1 MKTISK
7 LILIPL
13 MVTFLFFACSKDEDT
28 PEPVPI
34 PIATLSS
41 ISPQSGLKEVEV
53 TFTGTNF
60 GTDKSKVKVFFNT
73 TEATVQSVTNTQIKT
88 IAPSNGSSGAVKI
101 IVNGKTVSGPV
112 FTYLQPTLSS
122 ISPESAPR
130 NGSVTFIGSNFGTDA
145 SKIKVFFSNGSMSSA
160 NETEAVIESVT
171 NTVVVVVVPIEA
183 ATGTV
188 RMEVDGTE
196 LSGPEFTVLDP
207 TLISITPLSGA
218 VGTEVTITGST
229 FGTDTSKVQVF
240 FNGVGA
246 TIESLTDTEIKVLVP
261 EGAITG
267 LVEIFINDGD
277 LPNTEFTVLPSII
290 SMSPESGIKE
300 SEVTING
307 SSFGTNI
314 ATVEVFFNGKEAEVL
329 SVTDTEIKVKV
340 PVKAFTGLVKVSVDD
355 IELIGPVF
363 TYIVS
368 EIKVSTLAGSG
379 FGGFKDGI
387 GTAAQ
392 FLSPIGV
399 AIDNLDN
406 IYVADRDNYILR
418 KITPDGVVST
428 LAGEATKNG
437 DVNGTGSEAR
447 FAGVNA
453 IVFTESGDMLV
464 SDNGNHK
471 IKKVTTAGV
480 VTTFAGTGI
489 NGSNNGPALSATFK
503 QTAGMAI
510 DSQGNVFVVETDDHS
525 IRKITP
531 SGEVSLFAGG
541 QNGINDGN
549 GTNARFTFP
558 QGIAVDAANNLYV
571 TDGANHLIR
580 KITPNADVTT
590 IAGSSLGF
598 ADGQGAAA
606 KFNFPTGIVVDKQ
619 GDIYVVDKNNHSIRK
634 ISSDGSVT
642 TIAGDGTIT
651 DFNSPYGITIDA
663 LGDLYVADQSKHRI
677 RKITQE

>member
-1 MKTISK
+1 M
-7 LILIPL
+7 
-13 MVTFLFFACSKDEDT
+13 
-28 PEPVPI
+28 
-34 PIATLSS
+34 
-41 ISPQSGLKEVEV
+41 
-53 TFTGTNF
+53 
-60 GTDKSKVKVFFNT
+60 
-73 TEATVQSVTNTQIKT
+73 
-88 IAPSNGSSGAVKI
+88 
-101 IVNGKTVSGPV
+101 
-112 FTYLQPTLSS
+112 
-122 ISPESAPR
+122 
-130 NGSVTFIGSNFGTDA
+130 
-145 SKIKVFFSNGSMSSA
+145 
-160 NETEAVIESVT
+160 
-171 NTVVVVVVPIEA
+171 
-183 ATGTV
+183 
-188 RMEVDGTE
+188 
-196 LSGPEFTVLDP
+196 
-207 TLISITPLSGA
+207 
-218 VGTEVTITGST
+218 
-229 FGTDTSKVQVF
+229 
-240 FNGVGA
+240 
-246 TIESLTDTEIKVLVP
+246 
-261 EGAITG
+261 
-267 LVEIFINDGD
+267 
-277 LPNTEFTVLPSII
+277 
-290 SMSPESGIKE
+290 
-300 SEVTING
+300 
-307 SSFGTNI
+307 
-314 ATVEVFFNGKEAEVL
+314 
-329 SVTDTEIKVKV
+329 
-340 PVKAFTGLVKVSVDD
+340 
-355 IELIGPVF
+355 
-363 TYIVS
+363 
-368 EIKVSTLAGSG
+368 
-379 FGGFKDGI
+379 
-387 GTAAQ
+387 
-392 FLSPIGV
+392 
-399 AIDNLDN
+399 
-406 IYVADRDNYILR
+406 
-418 KITPDGVVST
+418 VST

-541 QNGINDGN
+541 QNGMNDGN

-606 KFNFPTGIVVDKQ
+606 QFNFPTGIVVDKQ
-619 GDIYVVDKNNHSIRK
+619 GDIYVVDKSNHSIRK

-642 TIAGDGTIT
+642 TIAGGGTT
-651 DFNSPYGITIDA
+651 DDFDSPYGITIDA